1 MYVEIIIGIILI
13 YVALRALITEN
24 RVSKLIY
31 LNVIVFGVPVL
42 IDLVIKTPFAFVVAA
57 AFFICSTIS
66 ANAIATSL
74 DKLDDEIILD
84 WGVEM
89 EFVVSIIAI
98 ALMLIGAFGVILLK
112 KPLDKVIMFSIMDA
126 GFLLVVVLFRYLD
139 VAMFVALSDPLC
151 TLIFIMAIVKIKE
164 IRQRKVKSGELHD

>member
-1 MYVEIIIGIILI
+1 
-13 YVALRALITEN
+13 
-24 RVSKLIY
+24 
-31 LNVIVFGVPVL
+31 
-42 IDLVIKTPFAFVVAA
+42 
-57 AFFICSTIS
+57 
-66 ANAIATSL
+66 
-74 DKLDDEIILD
+74 
-84 WGVEM
+84 M

-151 TLIFIMAIVKIKE
+151 TLISIMAIVKIKE
-164 IRQRKVKSGELHD
+164 IRQRKVRSGELHD